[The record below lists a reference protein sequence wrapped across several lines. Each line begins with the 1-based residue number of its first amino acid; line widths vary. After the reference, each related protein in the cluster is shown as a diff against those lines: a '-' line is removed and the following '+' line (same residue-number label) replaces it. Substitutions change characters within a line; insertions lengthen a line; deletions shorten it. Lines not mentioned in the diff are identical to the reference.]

1 MALLVKVTSE
11 ILSFHGAFSASSLLA
26 LWSVWDS
33 RIPGSP
39 LSVKRSAA
47 LCQESCVRDTSSGCP
62 QRKRAR
68 EREREK
74 EREKC
79 ASFQKTVLGSF
90 HLPSL
95 KSDLLPLPGPK

>member
-68 EREREK
+68 ERERER
-74 EREKC
+74 ERE
-79 ASFQKTVLGSF
+79 VR
-90 HLPSL
+90 
-95 KSDLLPLPGPK
+95 LLSENSAR